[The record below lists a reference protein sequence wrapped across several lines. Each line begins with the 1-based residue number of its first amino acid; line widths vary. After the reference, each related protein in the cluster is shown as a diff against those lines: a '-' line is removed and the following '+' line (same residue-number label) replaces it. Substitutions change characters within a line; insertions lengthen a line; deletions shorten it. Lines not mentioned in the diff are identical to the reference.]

1 MDDLRTT
8 LLTFSA
14 DDRLDLARFLQGQR
28 QRANGRLDARLCE
41 LLLRPKELPAAALIA
56 QLYPDAP
63 NPVAYYALRKR
74 LLLQLTDF
82 LVLRQSR
89 CDATATASVRG
100 QLTLAQYLFEVG
112 VPRLAWTIL
121 RKAEKQAR
129 QNEQYEPL
137 NAVYNLQ
144 IQHAHSPHAEPL
156 ADILP
161 RRHRN
166 KKAADEEERANIAD
180 SLLRQRLRQ
189 ARTAPAPAE
198 NAPDEAVS
206 FEQLVQNVL
215 REYDLQEAFAR
226 SPALLARLMGI
237 ARSAML
243 VRGDFARFAAFLERC
258 YCLMERRHGFGPAH
272 RGHQL
277 RLLYMLAHAHYRSR
291 HFAEAA
297 ARATE
302 GRVLL
307 ATGRQREHA
316 EFTPRFALLLAAAE
330 AFRGRNTASIALLS
344 ETLAR
349 KPALALTD
357 ELTARLQLAFH
368 YFAASDFAQANK
380 ILTRLGQSDHWLEQR
395 MGLNWLLA
403 KILSEM
409 LLLTEMGHDDLAL
422 DRLRATERLLHERY
436 PDPDTPGGPFRY
448 VLAYLV
454 LVRQV
459 LQHQDLTATQ
469 RQGLRH
475 TTEQLT
481 ALVPHRR
488 DDLQARSFY
497 AWLLARLSGRP
508 FYAVLLEITDR
519 PATKKGPNAGANG
532 PSPGNE

>member
-8 LLTFSA
+8 LLTLTP
-14 DDRLDLARFLQGQR
+14 DDRLDLARFLQAQR
-28 QRANGRLDARLCE
+28 QRAHGRLDTRLCE
-41 LLLRPKELPAAALIA
+41 LLLRPKELTSAELIA
-56 QLYPDAP
+56 RIYPDAP

-74 LLLQLTDF
+74 LLRQVTEF

-89 CDATATASVRG
+89 RDATATASVRG
-100 QLTLAQYLFEVG
+100 LLTLAQYLFEAG
-112 VPRLAWTIL
+112 VPRLAWTTL
-121 RKAEKQAR
+121 RKAEALAHK
-129 QNEQYEPL
+129 NEQYESL

-156 ADILP
+156 TDIIA

-189 ARTAPAPAE
+189 ARTAAAAA
-198 NAPDEAVS
+198 NGADGADGAATFEAVVK
-206 FEQLVQNVL
+206 EVL

-258 YCLMERRHGFGPAH
+258 YTLMERRHGFGPAH

-297 ARATE
+297 HRATE
-302 GRVLL
+302 ARTLL

-316 EFTPRFALLLAAAE
+316 DYTPRFALLLAAAE
-330 AFRGRNTASIALLS
+330 AFRGRNDVSIALLN
-344 ETLAR
+344 EVLTR
-349 KPALALTD
+349 TPALPLAD
-357 ELTARLQLAFH
+357 DLTARLQLAFH
-368 YFAASDFAQANK
+368 YFAAADFAHANQL
-380 ILTRLGQSDHWLEQR
+380 LTRLGYSDHWLEQH
-395 MGLNWLLA
+395 MGLSWLLA
-403 KILSEM
+403 KNLSEM
-409 LLLTEMGHDDLAL
+409 LVLAELHHDDLAL
-422 DRLRATERLLHERY
+422 DRLRSIERLVRERH
-436 PDPDTPGGPFRY
+436 PNPENSDAPGGPFRY
-448 VLAYLV
+448 VLAYLA

-459 LQHQDLTATQ
+459 LQHDELSSTQ
-469 RQGLRH
+469 RQVLRN

-497 AWLLARLSGRP
+497 AWLLARLSNRP
-508 FYAVLLEITDR
+508 FYPVLLEITDR
-519 PATKKGPNAGANG
+519 PATKKAGL
-532 PSPGNE
+532 

>member
-14 DDRLDLARFLQGQR
+14 DDRLDFARFLQGQR

-137 NAVYNLQ
+137 NAAYNLQ

-156 ADILP
+156 ADILTH
-161 RRHRN
+161 RHRN

-189 ARTAPAPAE
+189 ARTAAGALPTADWA
-198 NAPDEAVS
+198 AS
-206 FEQLVQNVL
+206 FEQTVQDVL

-237 ARSAML
+237 ARNAML

-258 YCLMERRHGFGPAH
+258 YGLMERRHGFGPAH

-302 GRVLL
+302 GRALL

-330 AFRGRNTASIALLS
+330 AFRGSNNLSIKLLN
-344 ETLAR
+344 EVLAR
-349 KPALALTD
+349 IPALPLTG

-368 YFAASDFAQANK
+368 YFAAADFARANQ
-380 ILTRLGQSDHWLEQR
+380 LLARLGRSDHWYEQR
-395 MGLNWLLA
+395 MGLAWLLA
-403 KILSEM
+403 KMLSEM
-409 LLLTEMGHDDLAL
+409 LVLAEMGHDDLAL
-422 DRLRATERLLHERY
+422 DRLRATERLLRDRY
-436 PDPDTPGGPFRY
+436 PDPAAPGGPFGY
-448 VLAYLV
+448 VLQYLA

-459 LQHQDLTATQ
+459 LQHNDLAEVQ
-469 RQGLRH
+469 RQALRH

-508 FYAVLLEITDR
+508 FYAVLLEIVDR
-519 PATKKGPNAGANG
+519 PATKKM
-532 PSPGNE
+532 SE